1 MDADPLMT
9 KVNLPKMIAER
20 VPKVGNSL
28 FISIDGRG
36 GSGKSTLA
44 RWLSEKLGVQIV
56 ETDDFATWEN
66 PFDWW
71 PLVIEQVFRPI
82 QNGAKTLSH
91 FRPKRRE
98 IAVPVTEVMF
108 LEGVSASRRE
118 FRPYL
123 SLSIFVDAPRALS
136 LQRGI
141 ERDVLKGQTR
151 DQLEELWAGWVREE
165 DKYLERDHPERH
177 ADLTVVGT
185 KPFEEQL
192 SLE

>member
-1 MDADPLMT
+1 MSQ
-9 KVNLPKMIAER
+9 VNLRKMIAAR
-20 VPKVGNSL
+20 SPKVGNTF

-44 RWLSEKLGVQIV
+44 IWLSEKCGFQIV

-71 PLVIEQVFRPI
+71 PLVIEQAFQPI
-82 QNGAKTLSH
+82 ESGVKTLSR
-91 FRPKRRE
+91 FRRSRGKIE
-98 IAVPVTEVMF
+98 GQPVTEIMI

-123 SLSIFVDAPRALS
+123 SLSIFVDAPKTLC

-141 ERDVLKGQTR
+141 ERDLLKGKTR
-151 DQLEELWAGWVREE
+151 DQLEKLWAGWVEEE
-165 DKYLERDHPERH
+165 DKYLERDQPDRY
-177 ADLTVVGT
+177 ADVTILGT
-185 KPFEEQL
+185 TRFEDQIAL
-192 SLE
+192 D

>member
-1 MDADPLMT
+1 M
-9 KVNLPKMIAER
+9 
-20 VPKVGNSL
+20 
-28 FISIDGRG
+28 
-36 GSGKSTLA
+36 
-44 RWLSEKLGVQIV
+44 
-56 ETDDFATWEN
+56 ETDDFATWED

-82 QNGAKTLSH
+82 QSGAKTLSH

-98 IAVPVTEVMF
+98 IAVPVTEVMI

-123 SLSIFVDAPRALS
+123 SLSIFVDAPKTLC

-141 ERDVLKGQTR
+141 ARDAVTGKTR
-151 DQLEELWAGWVREE
+151 DQLEKLWAVWVEEE
-165 DKYLERDHPERH
+165 DKYLERDRPERY
-177 ADLTVVGT
+177 ADVTVIGA